1 MSSSRGSS
9 SRVGGLLVLR
19 SLRLQPYEP
28 LREVLNRDLTLKTVF
43 LLAVASAKQVG
54 ELHSLPHG
62 YVIQSVEQSL
72 FLLYSWVVAKTQNP
86 SVYDSRFEEFEIPS
100 LKDFTGE
107 DPDEMLLCP
116 VWAVQRYLKHMQHQ
130 RPACNRLFV
139 STGQVEKE
147 VSKNTISLWLYEVMK
162 KAYQV
167 FRREWRSSL
176 SQITQS
182 QSYSPHYALQKEFC
196 SGTGVEGWYLEE
208 SGHLLFL
215 LFEREHS

>member
-72 FLLYSWVVAKTQNP
+72 FLLYS
-86 SVYDSRFEEFEIPS
+86 
-100 LKDFTGE
+100 
-107 DPDEMLLCP
+107 
-116 VWAVQRYLKHMQHQ
+116 
-130 RPACNRLFV
+130 
-139 STGQVEKE
+139 
-147 VSKNTISLWLYEVMK
+147 
-162 KAYQV
+162 
-167 FRREWRSSL
+167 
-176 SQITQS
+176 
-182 QSYSPHYALQKEFC
+182 
-196 SGTGVEGWYLEE
+196 
-208 SGHLLFL
+208 
-215 LFEREHS
+215 